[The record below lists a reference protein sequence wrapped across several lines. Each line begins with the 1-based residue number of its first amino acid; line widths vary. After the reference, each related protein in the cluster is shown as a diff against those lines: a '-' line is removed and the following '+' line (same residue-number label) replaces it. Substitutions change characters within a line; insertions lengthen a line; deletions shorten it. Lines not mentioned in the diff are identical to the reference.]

1 MGKKIVIALGGNA
14 LGSNLE
20 EHRIAVKTTAKA
32 IADLIADGN
41 DVVVTHGNGPQVGM
55 IQLAMEAYH
64 KVDAK
69 TSVPELSVSVA
80 MSQAYIGSDLQRA
93 ISAELD
99 ARKIQKSV
107 STIVT
112 HVVVDKNDEAFK
124 HPTKPIGSFLTKA
137 EADVLSEKGEHVVE
151 DSGRGYRKV
160 VASPMPDRIVEL
172 QIIQSM
178 FLAGQVVIACGG
190 GGIPVVEENGMLTGV
205 PAVIDKDFASAKL
218 AADLNADCLIIL
230 TAVEK
235 VAINFNKP
243 DQKWL
248 SELNV
253 AEAKKLIG
261 ENHFAKG
268 SMLPKVEAAIQFAES
283 NKDGFALIT
292 LLEKAQ
298 DGIKGKT
305 GTVIKA

>member
-20 EHRIAVKTTAKA
+20 EQRIAVKTTAKA

-64 KVDAK
+64 KIDAK

-124 HPTKPIGSFLTKA
+124 HPTKPIGSFLTKS
-137 EADVLSEKGEHVVE
+137 EADVLSAKGEHVVE

-160 VASPMPDRIVEL
+160 VASPKPDRIVEL

-283 NKDGFALIT
+283 NNDGFALIT

>member
-20 EHRIAVKTTAKA
+20 EQRIAVKTTAKA

-64 KVDAK
+64 KIDAK

-124 HPTKPIGSFLTKA
+124 HPTKPIGSFLTRREGQGVPQK
-137 EADVLSEKGEHVVE
+137 VQPYVE
-151 DSGRGYRKV
+151 DTGPGY
-160 VASPMPDRIVEL
+160 
-172 QIIQSM
+172 
-178 FLAGQVVIACGG
+178 G
-190 GGIPVVEENGMLTGV
+190 
-205 PAVIDKDFASAKL
+205 
-218 AADLNADCLIIL
+218 
-230 TAVEK
+230 
-235 VAINFNKP
+235 
-243 DQKWL
+243 
-248 SELNV
+248 NV
-253 AEAKKLIG
+253 
-261 ENHFAKG
+261 
-268 SMLPKVEAAIQFAES
+268 
-283 NKDGFALIT
+283 
-292 LLEKAQ
+292 
-298 DGIKGKT
+298 
-305 GTVIKA
+305 

>member
-20 EHRIAVKTTAKA
+20 EQRIAVKTTAKA

-55 IQLAMEAYH
+55 IQLAMEVYH

-137 EADVLSEKGEHVVE
+137 EADV
-151 DSGRGYRKV
+151 
-160 VASPMPDRIVEL
+160 
-172 QIIQSM
+172 
-178 FLAGQVVIACGG
+178 

-283 NKDGFALIT
+283 NNDGFALIT

>member
-20 EHRIAVKTTAKA
+20 EQRIAVKTTAKA

-137 EADVLSEKGEHVVE
+137 EADVLSAKGEHVVE

-160 VASPMPDRIVEL
+160 VASPKPDRIVEL